1 MRGVVY
7 ECPPGV
13 FTRIMEGSQGYELY
27 QLRNKSS
34 KAKKEL
40 DDHMKQLHNTY
51 FKQTKPT
58 GTKEV

>member
-1 MRGVVY
+1 
-7 ECPPGV
+7 
-13 FTRIMEGSQGYELY
+13 MEGSQGYELY

-51 FKQTKPT
+51 LKQTKPT